1 MLAVERFCQRAGERF
16 EFLKLMA
23 GEQVGVTQPPARQR
37 ALQKLDALGLRGKI
51 SKRHAA
57 VWRKKCR
64 GSRMERG
71 VVA

>member
-1 MLAVERFCQRAGERF
+1 
-16 EFLKLMA
+16 MA

-57 VWRKKCR
+57 VWRKIYR

-71 VVA
+71 VDA